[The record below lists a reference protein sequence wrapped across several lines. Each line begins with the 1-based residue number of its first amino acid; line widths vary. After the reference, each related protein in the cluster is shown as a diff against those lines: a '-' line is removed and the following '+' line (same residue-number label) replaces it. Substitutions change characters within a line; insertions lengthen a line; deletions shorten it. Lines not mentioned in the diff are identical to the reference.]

1 MRSPFT
7 SRQEPVGN
15 RLGMGGDRSR
25 GRTGWDLSWTGEF
38 VEEGMTKCFRSD
50 DLNQS
55 LLMPPSLH
63 DWLPENHLARFV
75 ADLVETLDLSAF
87 YRSYEAKDGRGQA
100 AYSPVLMV
108 RLLV

>member
-1 MRSPFT
+1 MNSKILT
-7 SRQEPVGN
+7 SWFYSTSNRTLVG
-15 RLGMGGDRSR
+15 G
-25 GRTGWDLSWTGEF
+25 F

-75 ADLVETLDLSAF
+75 ADLVETLGVKPILS
-87 YRSYEAKDGRGQA
+87 
-100 AYSPVLMV
+100 
-108 RLLV
+108 

>member
-1 MRSPFT
+1 
-7 SRQEPVGN
+7 
-15 RLGMGGDRSR
+15 MGGDRSR
-25 GRTGWDLSWTGEF
+25 GRTGWDLSWTGGF

-75 ADLVETLDLSAF
+75 ADLELLSKVVF
-87 YRSYEAKDGRGQA
+87 RRLIQA
-100 AYSPVLMV
+100 AA
-108 RLLV
+108 